1 MRMPKQTPLLIKP
14 TLPEIS
20 LQAAKIGLPPREA
33 EKFFHYYTSNG
44 WRAGRNPMKNWLS
57 SLQHWK
63 LVWEERVGP
72 QVKAKTIIQKDLDHL
87 ERQERKH
94 R

>member
-1 MRMPKQTPLLIKP
+1 MPKQTPLLIKP
-14 TLPEIS
+14 SLAEIS

-44 WRAGRNPMKNWLS
+44 WRAGRNPMRNWLS
-57 SLQHWK
+57 ALQHWK
-63 LVWEERVGP
+63 LVWEERPGNHA
-72 QVKAKTIIQKDLDHL
+72 VKVKTIMQKDLDAMD
-87 ERQERKH
+87 RQERKQ